1 MYSNR
6 SVPGCVGGF
15 FCFVLFN
22 CLYFPLIT
30 WICLF
35 YSVNYNPSLTME
47 ERHASQTKLW
57 LFRNTFC
64 LENHQKAESIC
75 VDKPPSPSSCSVLL
89 AGWSGL
95 WSSWCTT
102 LIVQSDCTGDTAP
115 QPETFFFKSLP
126 GVWKCSVHPMHRY
139 HVPLQP
145 VNIYPSFSEWQGGP
159 P

>member
-22 CLYFPLIT
+22 YLYFPLIT

-35 YSVNYNPSLTME
+35 CSVNYNPSLTME
-47 ERHASQTKLW
+47 ERHTSQTKLW
-57 LFRNTFC
+57 LFRNNFC

-75 VDKPPSPSSCSVLL
+75 IDKHPSPSFCSVLL
-89 AGWSGL
+89 AGQSRL
-95 WSSWCTT
+95 WSSLCAT
-102 LIVQSDCTGDTAP
+102 LIVQSDCTGDPAP
-115 QPETFFFKSLP
+115 QPETLFFKSSWSLKMFCASSAQ
-126 GVWKCSVHPMHRY
+126 VYM
-139 HVPLQP
+139 PLQP